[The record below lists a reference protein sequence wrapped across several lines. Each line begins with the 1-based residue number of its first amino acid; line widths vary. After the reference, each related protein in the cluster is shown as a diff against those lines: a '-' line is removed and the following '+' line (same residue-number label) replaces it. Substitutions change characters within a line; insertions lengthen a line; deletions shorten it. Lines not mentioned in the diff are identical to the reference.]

1 MLRIAITDDHTLFRK
16 SLALLIRD
24 FEDMEVVLEAGN
36 GVELLE
42 KLKTTPV
49 DILLL
54 DLQMPVMDG
63 FETFKNV
70 RQQYPNIKTAILTLR
85 KDADAIRDVIK
96 MKVHGYFTKNTPP
109 KELEDAIWNLK
120 DNGFHS
126 EQGLASIIK
135 EVQANLDIDFDS
147 MEIHFTDRELDII
160 KLTAQGVKPKDIA
173 DMLNISPKTVNAHKQ
188 NIQQKYNFPDMIP
201 AILYCTKIGIID
213 LDEIVKKNI

>member
-36 GVELLE
+36 GAELLV

-54 DLQMPVMDG
+54 DLQMPVMHG
-63 FETFKNV
+63 FETFEIV
-70 RQQYPNIKTAILTLR
+70 RQQYPHIKTAILTLR

-126 EQGLASIIK
+126 EQGLASIIN
-135 EVQANLDIDFDS
+135 EVQATLDIDFDS
-147 MEIHFTDRELDII
+147 MEIHFTDRELEII

-173 DMLNISPKTVNAHKQ
+173 DLLNISPKTVNAHKQ
-188 NIQQKYNFPDMIP
+188 NIQQKYNFSDMIP
-201 AILYCTKIGIID
+201 AILYCTKVGIINID
-213 LDEIVKKNI
+213 DIV

>member
-63 FETFKNV
+63 FETFENV
-70 RQQYPNIKTAILTLR
+70 RQQYPHIKTAILTLR

>member
-16 SLALLIRD
+16 SLALLIKD
-24 FEDMEVVLEAGN
+24 FKDMEVVLEAGN

-63 FETFKNV
+63 FETFENV
-70 RQQYPNIKTAILTLR
+70 RQQYPHIKTAILTLR

-109 KELEDAIWNLK
+109 KELEDAIWSLK

-213 LDEIVKKNI
+213 LDEIV

>member
-1 MLRIAITDDHTLFRK
+1 MLRIAITDDHKLFRK

-24 FEDMEVVLEAGN
+24 FKDMEVVLEASN

-70 RQQYPNIKTAILTLR
+70 RQQYPHIKTVILTMR
-85 KDADAIRDVIK
+85 KDADEIRDVIK
-96 MKVHGYFTKNTPP
+96 MKAHGYFTKNTPP

-120 DNGFHS
+120 DNSFHS
-126 EQGLASIIK
+126 EQGLATIIK
-135 EVQANLDIDFDS
+135 EVQASLEIDLDS
-147 MEIHFTDRELDII
+147 MEIDFTDRELDII
-160 KLTAQGVKPKDIA
+160 KLTAQGVKPKEIA
-173 DMLNISPKTVNAHKQ
+173 DMLK
-188 NIQQKYNFPDMIP
+188 
-201 AILYCTKIGIID
+201 
-213 LDEIVKKNI
+213 

>member
-70 RQQYPNIKTAILTLR
+70 RQQYPHIKTAILTLR

-213 LDEIVKKNI
+213 LDEIV

>member
-63 FETFKNV
+63 FETFENV
-70 RQQYPNIKTAILTLR
+70 RQQYPHIKTAILTLR

-213 LDEIVKKNI
+213 LDEIV

>member
-1 MLRIAITDDHTLFRK
+1 MLRIAITDDHKLFRK

-24 FEDMEVVLEAGN
+24 FKDMEVVLEASN

-70 RQQYPNIKTAILTLR
+70 RQQYPHIKTVILTMR
-85 KDADAIRDVIK
+85 KDTDAIRDVIK
-96 MKVHGYFTKNTPP
+96 MKAHGYFTKNTPP

-120 DNGFHS
+120 DNSFHS

-135 EVQANLDIDFDS
+135 EVQANLDIDLDS
-147 MEIHFTDRELDII
+147 MEIDFTDRELDII
-160 KLTAQGVKPKDIA
+160 KLTAQGVKPKEIA
-173 DMLNISPKTVNAHKQ
+173 DILNISPRTVNAHKQ
-188 NIQQKYNFPDMIP
+188 KIQQKYHFPDMI
-201 AILYCTKIGIID
+201 AVVLYCVQQEIIK
-213 LDEIVKKNI
+213 LD